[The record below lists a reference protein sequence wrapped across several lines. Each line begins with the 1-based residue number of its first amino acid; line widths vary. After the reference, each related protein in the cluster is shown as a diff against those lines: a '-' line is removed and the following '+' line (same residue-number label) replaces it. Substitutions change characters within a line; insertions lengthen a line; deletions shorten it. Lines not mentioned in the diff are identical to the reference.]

1 MAGNGAFRSAL
12 IGGYNKADV
21 DEYIQT
27 LENEIEAVKAIH
39 QKEKNELIKKM
50 ESSAAQQQEHAE
62 EVVKLQKEI
71 AESESKFQ
79 ERIAKK
85 EAEFQKEIARKE
97 AEFQEKLA
105 ENNTEYERKMETIA
119 RKEEELNRERERI
132 QREKEEYLGQNRGL
146 KELKAE
152 LNAKT
157 EENKKVSAL
166 LEEEKGK
173 VVQLE
178 QQLKLKQEEE
188 QAAKEIAGF
197 QGKDEEEQI
206 SYRDK
211 EWLLTENEILRTE
224 LDTARQRVKET
235 ETKLNRMYA
244 QRERELLDYETII
257 KVLED
262 ANKNAEMIKAE
273 AQEERNKII
282 EAAIEEAER
291 QKEIIAKRI
300 DSELERKGIQLVAV
314 KHRITQYMND
324 VNTTQQGL
332 YNLYNRMSYIVE
344 SMPLRLEDFWD
355 GEVYRTLD
363 ETVEKSGD
371 GKEEKKEGTKD
382 R

>member
-1 MAGNGAFRSAL
+1 M
-12 IGGYNKADV
+12 
-21 DEYIQT
+21 
-27 LENEIEAVKAIH
+27 
-39 QKEKNELIKKM
+39 
-50 ESSAAQQQEHAE
+50 
-62 EVVKLQKEI
+62 
-71 AESESKFQ
+71 
-79 ERIAKK
+79 
-85 EAEFQKEIARKE
+85 
-97 AEFQEKLA
+97 
-105 ENNTEYERKMETIA
+105 
-119 RKEEELNRERERI
+119 
-132 QREKEEYLGQNRGL
+132 
-146 KELKAE
+146 
-152 LNAKT
+152 NAKT

-178 QQLKLKQEEE
+178 QQLKLKQQEEE
-188 QAAKEIAGF
+188 QATKETVGF

-211 EWLLTENEILRTE
+211 EWLLTENEVLRTE

-235 ETKLNRMYA
+235 EAKINRLYE
-244 QRERELLDYETII
+244 QRERELLDYETIT

-282 EAAIEEAER
+282 EAAIAEAER

-314 KHRITQYMND
+314 KHRITQYMNE

-332 YNLYNRMSYIVE
+332 YNLYNRMSHIVE

-363 ETVEKSGD
+363 ETVEEKNGD